1 MIRQA
6 AEVDLYYLTWNLSV
20 EPYSDGAHLIW
31 KIARG
36 VMKIVLFVVGG
47 ILIAFG
53 LMILQLR
60 SLKKYHPNAE
70 LLIGVC
76 KRLNS
81 SSAKK

>member
-1 MIRQA
+1 
-6 AEVDLYYLTWNLSV
+6 
-20 EPYSDGAHLIW
+20 
-31 KIARG
+31 
-36 VMKIVLFVVGG
+36 MKIVLFVVGG

-70 LLIGVC
+70 LLIGVW